1 MYSLTFKATIL
12 EWISNTKVKRHILPP
27 EIVNPSLTL
36 WEAWIVELEAEVD
49 TKNNKRS
56 IDT

>member
-12 EWISNTKVKRHILPP
+12 EWISNTEVKRHILPP
-27 EIVNPSLTL
+27 EVVNPSLTL
-36 WEAWIVELEAEVD
+36 WETWIVELEAEVD